1 MAEAPILIA
10 ALVIAGIWGAYLF
23 PSLFGG
29 RKDAPLN
36 STEEFDR
43 WTHLM
48 ADVQRRSG
56 GGRGSRQVTARDVIR
71 SRRRRTL
78 VVLGTLAVA
87 TLAVAVLQRSLNWL
101 LVHLAIDAVAVW
113 YMAMLSQLRARRRP
127 PVQDLGVPEAPPR
140 SDGGN
145 VRLIAGG

>member
-23 PSLFGG
+23 PALFGG

-48 ADVQRRSG
+48 ADVQRRPQ
-56 GGRGSRQVTARDVIR
+56 GSRRSSARDVIR
-71 SRRRRTL
+71 ARRRRTL
-78 VVLGTLAVA
+78 FVLALFAVA
-87 TLAVAVLQRSLNWL
+87 TLVMAIIQSSLNWL
-101 LVHLAIDAVAVW
+101 LAHIAVDAVLVW
-113 YMAMLSQLRARRRP
+113 YVAMLSQLKARQTP
-127 PVQDLGVPEAPPR
+127 SQIDVHVEDR
-140 SDGGN
+140 SSHGDDTN